1 MRINKF
7 FPQYLFNA
15 NEITGDKL
23 RRLLKVAPKAEASL
37 AVRALR
43 KFNIPGQ
50 LFLEMYPLEDNAVG
64 ERLIEEKIVDEKGL
78 ADLRSEP
85 GDAGLNFIQSLL
97 DTEMYTPAKVLELLK
112 NFDDGP
118 CPICVVME
126 NEFNGNF
133 DQERDPFCE
142 YVKSF
147 VDSLNRFTGEIAIVS
162 DARGVDP
169 VHAMG
174 VMPQEFNGVSQRI
187 GGDQSLVAGI
197 AAVDE
202 DWCGLASCYSGET
215 IPLLND
221 MAVDSVSE
229 LLNVINGIYAVEMAR
244 KHLEMDLDTPRSA
257 QMPAFPQPEKLIVK
271 VSAACGEF
279 YLILAKEEFLPPT
292 TIF

>member
-64 ERLIEEKIVDEKGL
+64 KKLIAAKIVDENGL
-78 ADLRSEP
+78 ADLRSEM

-97 DTEMYTPAKVLELLK
+97 DTEMYTPAQVLELLK
-112 NFDDGP
+112 KFDDGP

-126 NEFNGNF
+126 NEVNANF
-133 DQERDPFCE
+133 DQERDSLCE

-147 VDSLNRFTGEIAIVS
+147 LDSLNRFTGEIAIVS
-162 DARGVDP
+162 GAGGVDP

-221 MAVDSVSE
+221 MAVDGVSE
-229 LLNVINGIYAVEMAR
+229 LLNVINGIYAVETAR
-244 KHLEMDLDTPRSA
+244 KHVEMDLDAPRSA
-257 QMPAFPQPEKLIVK
+257 QMPAFPQPEKLVVK
-271 VSAACGEF
+271 VSASCGEF
-279 YLILAKEEFLPPT
+279 YLILAKEEFLPPM

>member
-7 FPQYLFNA
+7 LPQHLFNA
-15 NEITGDKL
+15 NEMTGDKL
-23 RRLLKVAPKAEASL
+23 RRLLKMAPKAEASL

-43 KFNIPGQ
+43 KFDLPDR
-50 LFLEMYPLEDNAVG
+50 LFLELYPLDDNAAL
-64 ERLIEEKIVDEKGL
+64 EKLMEAKIVDESGL
-78 ADLRSEP
+78 ADLRSET

-97 DTEMYTPAKVLELLK
+97 DTGMYTPTQVLKFLK
-112 NFDDGP
+112 DFDEGP

-126 NEFNGNF
+126 DEFSSKF
-133 DQERDPFCE
+133 DQEREPFCE
-142 YVKSF
+142 YVKNF

-162 DARGVDP
+162 DAKGVNPID
-169 VHAMG
+169 AMG

-229 LLNVINGIYAVEMAR
+229 LLNVINGIYAVETAR
-244 KHLEMDLDTPRSA
+244 KHLEVDLDTPRSA

-271 VSAACGEF
+271 LSIACGEF